1 MIADPAASYERL
13 HAETAEMLG
22 LDLADL
28 SLVQGLGLDLVSLLR
43 LEIDSMQGAVLSGK
57 LIDLPRLV
65 ACHGMLAK
73 LLPERS
79 LVAPAAAEVHS
90 DARERLAALIAAGD
104 AAEDERLAEASN
116 HEDRVMTAEAFGGVE
131 PPAATAPAPSV
142 QPAVPHVHD
151 LRHVPAGAAAPP
163 LAPPSNRP
171 NPWKPPEES
180 LRDVGGGNVVPRWIS
195 PSDWGPI

>member
-22 LDLADL
+22 LDLVDL

-131 PPAATAPAPSV
+131 PPAVPAPSAEPPPAPAPAAV
-142 QPAVPHVHD
+142 APAPAQPNKVW
-151 LRHVPAGAAAPP
+151 G
-163 LAPPSNRP
+163 
-171 NPWKPPEES
+171 W
-180 LRDVGGGNVVPRWIS
+180 RDVGGDGNVVSLYR
-195 PSDWGPI
+195 DWGPPP